1 MMGTLIAGNSTAHHS
16 TYPDAVNS
24 DMTSSPNQSSSP
36 DPLLVVFFLFDVM
49 RDALRERVV
58 NSNAR
63 GVGVAGCDDLLTAPH
78 TRLGVVTSAGV
89 SAHSAQHHW
98 RWRR

>member
-1 MMGTLIAGNSTAHHS
+1 MMGTLIAGNSTAHQS
-16 TYPDAVNS
+16 TYPAAVNS

-36 DPLLVVFFLFDVM
+36 DPLLVVFLLFDVM

-63 GVGVAGCDDLLTAPH
+63 GGGV
-78 TRLGVVTSAGV
+78 R
-89 SAHSAQHHW
+89 
-98 RWRR
+98 